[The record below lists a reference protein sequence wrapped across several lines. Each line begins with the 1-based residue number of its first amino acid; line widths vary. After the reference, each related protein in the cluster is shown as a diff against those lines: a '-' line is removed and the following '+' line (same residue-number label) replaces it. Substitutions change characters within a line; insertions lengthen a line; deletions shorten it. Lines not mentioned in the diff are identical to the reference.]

1 MSSLGVFP
9 PETIAGAAPPNL
21 CLIPP
26 LSSVGVL
33 AAVPP
38 TTVCSVPPTTV
49 FGAGVAWSRPRK
61 NAPIPIDSTS
71 SEAMTAAAQIERF
84 VRGVWSVPTL
94 VLISVSLRSRA
105 PTDRADRR
113 ARTAQRS
120 VPGDTGSG

>member
-1 MSSLGVFP
+1 MFP

-49 FGAGVAWSRPRK
+49 FGAGAAWSRPRK
-61 NAPIPIDSTS
+61 NAPIPIDSIS
-71 SEAMTAAAQIERF
+71 SEAMTAAGQIER
-84 VRGVWSVPTL
+84 VVLGAWSVPIL
-94 VLISVSLRSRA
+94 VLISVPLRSVLPIRW
-105 PTDRADRR
+105 
-113 ARTAQRS
+113 S
-120 VPGDTGSG
+120 